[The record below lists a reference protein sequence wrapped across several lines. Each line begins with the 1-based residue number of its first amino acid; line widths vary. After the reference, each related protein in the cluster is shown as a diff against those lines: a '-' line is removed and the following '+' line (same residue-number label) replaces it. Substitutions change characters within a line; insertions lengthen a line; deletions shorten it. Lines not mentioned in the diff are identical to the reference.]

1 MFRVLKS
8 LFLITVT
15 LVESSGG
22 FWASFSAF
30 ASGTVTSDGSYET
43 CTFDANG
50 ASSASCK
57 LIEYVPTGSSG
68 LATATVTL
76 EASMVPLAVVN
87 ATATA
92 TSSSNAAMSISQ
104 VSIWRICLYAA
115 ISFVL
120 GFVAWD

>member
-92 TSSSNAAMSISQ
+92 TSSSNAAMSIFQ

-120 GFVAWD
+120 GFVA